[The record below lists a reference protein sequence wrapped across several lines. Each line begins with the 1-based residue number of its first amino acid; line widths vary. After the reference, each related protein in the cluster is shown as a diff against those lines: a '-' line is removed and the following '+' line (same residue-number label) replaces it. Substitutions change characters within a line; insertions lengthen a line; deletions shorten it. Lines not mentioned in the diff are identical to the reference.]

1 MKKEFKV
8 DSKLNLTFLKAST
21 NREQIKD
28 LNPKE
33 YFQQLLDSKT
43 SIPEKNK
50 FKANLLLHLIDED
63 CLNAL
68 LKNDFKKFIE
78 ARKVL
83 FRNEFISL
91 GVREFSE
98 LAIDNNE

>member
-1 MKKEFKV
+1 M
-8 DSKLNLTFLKAST
+8 TFLKAST

-28 LNPKE
+28 LDPKT

-43 SIPEKNK
+43 SLPEKNK
-50 FKANLLLHLIDED
+50 FKANLLLHLIDHN

-68 LKNDFKKFIE
+68 LSNNFKGFIE

-83 FRNEFISL
+83 FKNEFESL
-91 GVREFSE
+91 GVKGFS
-98 LAIDNNE
+98 DNASDNYYTE